1 MLRFQTLG
9 VGFQW
14 QNEYHWCIVEVKNK
28 HFPTFTVDAHTP
40 KYICRV
46 CYGQVDV
53 NFRFTTSC
61 RLNYVKQMIGNV
73 KNLPPNETAKKI
85 FKKFMRLPIHIL
97 IFKYMFDV
105 QGLFDEVMRMLNDDN
120 EDLSSTQNFDQY
132 IGLNNHNRF

>member
-1 MLRFQTLG
+1 MRKKLG
-9 VGFQW
+9 SILYKLYLHNPIPKIYF
-14 QNEYHWCIVEVKNK
+14 YCIIKLLLCSSYLLHLKNP
-28 HFPTFTVDAHTP
+28 FFYFLQFTVDAHTP

-97 IFKYMFDV
+97 VIS
-105 QGLFDEVMRMLNDDN
+105 N
-120 EDLSSTQNFDQY
+120 
-132 IGLNNHNRF
+132 